1 MKEVQQKF
9 WWKISNLLFE
19 KNHSRLNKKSWL
31 EKSLF
36 YSFEFILVSKAGLPH
51 AVCAFSTTHCVRS
64 MYLCWFEQE
73 TNCVCRNCY
82 LTALLIL
89 VLKVELLHA
98 VCTCINCNALFLK
111 NVLML
116 VLGTNFVS
124 ISKMQF
130 IAVNANNMWQ
140 PVLSVVFV
148 GLASFRI

>member
-1 MKEVQQKF
+1 MQNIQFAF
-9 WWKISNLLFE
+9 W
-19 KNHSRLNKKSWL
+19 KKHTRDWTRNRDWRNRY
-31 EKSLF
+31 F
-36 YSFEFILVSKAGLPH
+36 TAMFIWVSKAGLPH